1 MMCSVAVP
9 LIGLV
14 LLPFVDESDS
24 ILLFCEDHPSLPV
37 SADAS
42 LCSDT
47 CKPSATAG
55 HGSNL
60 LCTGWGGPPRPVEMP
75 PARARG
81 GRGGR
86 GRRGRGRGNRR
97 GGRSGRRGSRGFDD
111 DGSGSESDFPAS
123 LQGDAAA
130 IDGLGGPTAP
140 PVKLAVEQIYGWR
153 WPAREEESPLK

>member
-1 MMCSVAVP
+1 M
-9 LIGLV
+9 
-14 LLPFVDESDS
+14 
-24 ILLFCEDHPSLPV
+24 
-37 SADAS
+37 SA
-42 LCSDT
+42 
-47 CKPSATAG
+47 
-55 HGSNL
+55 
-60 LCTGWGGPPRPVEMP
+60 GWGGPPRQVELP
-75 PARARG
+75 PARSRG

-123 LQGDAAA
+123 LAGDVATLDALGNQAAA
-130 IDGLGGPTAP
+130 